1 MTYELTE
8 AGRVTVSIYNMMGMK
23 VMDVTNMRQE
33 SGQHELR
40 LSTELLAAGMY
51 SCRIT
56 FEGENSWV
64 KTTKL
69 IIEK

>member
-1 MTYELTE
+1 
-8 AGRVTVSIYNMMGMK
+8 
-23 VMDVTNMRQE
+23 MDVANFRQE
-33 SGQHELR
+33 SGQHQLS
-40 LSTELLAAGMY
+40 LSTESLAAGMY